1 MMPQVISTELKFAAG
16 LALAALLVFA
26 GWQVEA
32 WRSSKASAKREQ
44 AIAEAEARGAKA
56 NLALVVAANERADTL
71 AASLAATEIN
81 LEKLNQ
87 EKADAVRSLTAGRRC
102 LDSAAVRVLNER
114 LPAHING
121 GAVSEAA
128 GKFVSTDAAFATD
141 TDVGLWIGQCQRGYE
156 TCRGRLA
163 AIADFYKEAGGE

>member
-1 MMPQVISTELKFAAG
+1 MTPDVIRTEVKFAAG
-16 LALAALLVFA
+16 VALATLLVLA
-26 GWQVEA
+26 GWQVEV
-32 WRSSKASAKREQ
+32 WRAGKASAEREQ
-44 AIAEAEARGAKA
+44 AIAQAEARGAQA
-56 NLALVVAANERADTL
+56 NLTLVAAANKRADGL
-71 AASLAATEIN
+71 AASLAAAEIN

-87 EKADAVRSLTAGRRC
+87 EKADAIRSLTIGRRC

-114 LPAHING
+114 LPTHVNG

-128 GKFVSTDAAFATD
+128 GRFVSADAAFATD

-163 AIADFYKEAGGE
+163 ALADFYKGTGDE

>member
-1 MMPQVISTELKFAAG
+1 MTPQVIGTELKFAAG
-16 LALAALLVFA
+16 LALAGLLVLA

-32 WRSSKASAKREQ
+32 WRSGKASAEREQ
-44 AIAEAEARGAKA
+44 AIAQAEARGAKA

-141 TDVGLWIGQCQRGYE
+141 TDVGLWARACRSAYE
-156 TCRGRLA
+156 SCR
-163 AIADFYKEAGGE
+163 ADRAGIRQFYEGEQ